1 MDFCCNVEKLFTI
14 LIGIR
19 SQYECG
25 QFMPS
30 SCNTTNANTIV
41 ENPNLPLCLRMYV
54 SKITELLKVPFSKIR
69 ILYGWISRLT

>member
-14 LIGIR
+14 LIGLR

-30 SCNTTNANTIV
+30 SYSITNANISYDCGKSQPAIVLQVQDVCFRNQKIAESTI
-41 ENPNLPLCLRMYV
+41 
-54 SKITELLKVPFSKIR
+54 
-69 ILYGWISRLT
+69 